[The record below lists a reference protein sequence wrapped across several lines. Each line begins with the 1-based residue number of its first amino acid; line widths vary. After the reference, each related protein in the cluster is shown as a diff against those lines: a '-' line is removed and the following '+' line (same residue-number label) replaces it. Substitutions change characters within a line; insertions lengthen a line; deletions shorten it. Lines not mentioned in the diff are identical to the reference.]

1 MEAIILAAGE
11 GKRLR
16 PLTNN
21 TPKCLVNLFGKSL
34 LQQQIE
40 TFRSCKIDDISVVT
54 GHLNQMINFENI
66 TYFQNPNFK
75 TTNMVETLFCAKE
88 KLTNSVIVSYGDII
102 FEKNVLQKLIDSD
115 DGLSVVIDKNWKKYW
130 EMRFDNPL
138 NDIESLILDDGY
150 ISNIGQKV
158 NSFDKIQGQYIGLMK
173 FQNEGMSFLLDFYEN
188 AKKKSKDER
197 VNILNSNLP
206 FEKSYMTDLLQ
217 GLINAG
223 CKIKAVPVNNGWLE
237 LDSYHD
243 YEVYNKK
250 YKDGTISDLISVN
263 SD

>member
-1 MEAIILAAGE
+1 MH
-11 GKRLR
+11 KRNFVLF
-16 PLTNN
+16 PL
-21 TPKCLVNLFGKSL
+21 
-34 LQQQIE
+34 
-40 TFRSCKIDDISVVT
+40 
-54 GHLNQMINFENI
+54 FE
-66 TYFQNPNFK
+66 
-75 TTNMVETLFCAKE
+75 
-88 KLTNSVIVSYGDII
+88 
-102 FEKNVLQKLIDSD
+102 
-115 DGLSVVIDKNWKKYW
+115 IDKNWKKYW

>member
-1 MEAIILAAGE
+1 MSLNFFSIYM
-11 GKRLR
+11 KR
-16 PLTNN
+16 
-21 TPKCLVNLFGKSL
+21 
-34 LQQQIE
+34 
-40 TFRSCKIDDISVVT
+40 
-54 GHLNQMINFENI
+54 
-66 TYFQNPNFK
+66 
-75 TTNMVETLFCAKE
+75 
-88 KLTNSVIVSYGDII
+88 
-102 FEKNVLQKLIDSD
+102 
-115 DGLSVVIDKNWKKYW
+115 
-130 EMRFDNPL
+130 
-138 NDIESLILDDGY
+138 Y
-150 ISNIGQKV
+150 ISI
-158 NSFDKIQGQYIGLMK
+158 
-173 FQNEGMSFLLDFYEN
+173 YEN

>member
-1 MEAIILAAGE
+1 MQ
-11 GKRLR
+11 
-16 PLTNN
+16 N
-21 TPKCLVNLFGKSL
+21 T
-34 LQQQIE
+34 
-40 TFRSCKIDDISVVT
+40 
-54 GHLNQMINFENI
+54 
-66 TYFQNPNFK
+66 
-75 TTNMVETLFCAKE
+75 
-88 KLTNSVIVSYGDII
+88 
-102 FEKNVLQKLIDSD
+102 
-115 DGLSVVIDKNWKKYW
+115 VIDKNWKKYW

>member
-1 MEAIILAAGE
+1 MKAIILAAGE

-34 LQQQIE
+34 LQWQIE
-40 TFRSCKIDDISVVT
+40 TFLSCQIDDISVVR
-54 GHLNQMINFENI
+54 GYLNKMIKFENI
-66 TYFQNPNFK
+66 TYFENPNFK

-102 FEKNVLQKLIDSD
+102 FEKYVLQKLIDSD
-115 DGLSVVIDKNWKKYW
+115 DDLSVVIDKNWKKYW
-130 EMRFDNPL
+130 ETRFDNPL
-138 NDIESLILDDGY
+138 NDAESLILDDGY

-158 NSFDKIQGQYIGLMK
+158 NSFDQIQGQYIGLMK
-173 FQNEGMSFLLDFYEN
+173 FQNEGINFLLDFYEN
-188 AKKKSKDER
+188 AKKKAENNH

-206 FEKSYMTDLLQ
+206 FEKSYMTDLIQ
-217 GLINAG
+217 GLISAG
-223 CKIKAVPVNNGWLE
+223 YKIKAIPVNNGWLE

-250 YKDGTISDLISVN
+250 YEDGTIHDLISVN